1 MPSFSLVPI
10 WLSGA
15 DRFAVALR
23 AIVAACVLSAFLL
36 WMADHA
42 SRAASPRSTP
52 LPVVLADTTE
62 RDATAGNTTAE
73 DSTVGE
79 TTAGDTPATG
89 APSRDI
95 RQGAPFG
102 ILSKPPKVMPA
113 QALSE
118 PAIRVPTDTTEADS
132 VAQAAVDT
140 TIYVPRYVDP
150 LLRRRMRSPF
160 RRTSPFLSPR
170 PDPWAN
176 YDVTLDSTSNGYRA
190 RRFSDAGLDEPMTI
204 DSTTYRRTR
213 LQSNIASNWRTLAGQ
228 RNRRRNAQSGLGVNI
243 VVPGGRQSA
252 FSTIFGKPQVDL
264 RVNGQADIDAGFDYR
279 KSDQQVSIT
288 GDASQID
295 PDFEQNLQLGVTGT
309 IGDKMQIDVD
319 WDTNNQFEYQNQV
332 KLQYTGYED
341 EIIQSIEAGNVFL
354 ETPSSLIRGGQ
365 SLFGIKSEF
374 QLGNLRF
381 TTVASQQEGQSQSLS
396 IEGGSET
403 SEFNIKPT
411 DYDDNTHFFLG
422 YYFRNRWDP
431 AHVQPPDIV
440 LANGFERITDIEVW
454 KLRTTANPDEDN
466 VRKAVAMVDLGE
478 PVTLLSQADGFTNE
492 TLPNTETLDQYDPA
506 DVATLRD
513 GSSPTTPVTYLTAP
527 DNVEQPLSS
536 SDYQVGDFRKLE
548 RGRDYAFD
556 GLLGY
561 ISLTQRLQDNEA
573 LAVAFRYQANGQT
586 VTVGDFASEA
596 GGTSGGQNA
605 DRLVLKLVR
614 PANLT
619 QPGAST
625 NPAAWYLQMRNI
637 YRLQGRGFN
646 PDNFTLDIQYEP
658 SGRSPSTTIPELAG
672 QSTLLQVL
680 GLDRLNR
687 DGAPSP
693 DDAFDYLRGYTIDPG
708 EGYLIFPY
716 LEPFGSR
723 IADAIAARDNLSASQ
738 QQELEDQFVFRSLYR
753 QKPEN
758 ARLDQGL
765 NIYRIDG
772 SYKGAVQDF
781 YDLRA
786 FAGLVEGSVEVTA
799 GGTPLQEGVDYT
811 VDYQGGT
818 VTITNQS
825 YLATG
830 RNIEINYEENSFA
843 NLQKKTLLGA
853 RADYALDD
861 RLALGATVMR
871 LSQQSPIDKF
881 RIGEEPIKN
890 TIWGLDGSLDL
901 EPRWLTRSVDA
912 LPLVQTRAPS
922 SLSISGEFA
931 QFRPGHTTTDAF
943 QTTRD
948 SLRGRG
954 RDFSSD
960 ELGGISY
967 IDDFEGFE
975 NTFSLRQ
982 PGSWQ
987 LSAPPDSIARVPSD
1001 VAGLMDDSLRTTW
1014 RGTFAWYQLNQNI
1027 VEQLSGKASSF
1038 DDEASRILR
1047 IDEVFPER
1055 DISGEIDRSLTTLDL
1070 YFDPQSRGPYNY
1082 TTELDEFIRNPKDVW
1097 GGFTQRIPEG
1107 YTDFNLQNVEFVE
1120 FIFKPYPENSQR
1132 DAGRDA
1138 RLYLD
1143 LGSISEDVV
1152 PNEKLNT
1159 EDGISTTGFSERDL
1173 DPSWGRLP
1181 GGQENSAV
1189 DVNGDR
1195 TEDLGLDG
1203 VVSYNEAP
1211 YDPRSTESV
1220 RFESFLNALPSSGAS
1235 LTSTQQT
1242 QLQAEVERARRDPSG
1257 DDYRYF
1263 DDDRYFD
1270 DAALFP
1276 NGASFQERF
1285 SRYYAGQELNSF
1297 EGQNRLAQDVSI
1309 RRGNARTPDSEDL
1322 NFNATID
1329 TENSYFQY
1337 SVPLGTT
1344 ALDSLARPERSEDFI
1359 VSEIVAPGGQGTGW
1373 YKVRIPVR
1381 DFTRRVGSIQDFSL
1395 IESIRMWTTGHEN
1408 PITMRIAELE
1418 LVGSQ
1423 WRTSEAVVEDDTLS
1437 TPPFTESTLSV
1448 SSINNEEDAVYESP
1462 TGAIV
1467 SQSRTLSGRRQASRE
1482 QALVLNVSDLEAGH
1496 QTAVFK
1502 TYSQGLDL
1510 LKYSNLRMFLH
1521 LNGTLGDGTNLADLP
1536 EAEGREK
1543 VRVFVRL
1550 GASETQDYYEYEQPL
1565 TPSRLTS
1572 GNPELLWRPETNSM
1586 NLVLSALNQLK
1597 VARDRD
1603 RNAALDSLY
1612 WNVEDGTLQPGAPD
1626 AEQFAPAGTRL
1637 AIKGTPSLQNI
1648 TTVVI
1653 GIRNPA
1659 LPPEAEGGGMNPANT
1674 LQDVTLWVNELRVS
1688 GYDEDGGWA
1697 ALANAS
1703 MGLADLGRVQ
1713 ANFQRQ
1719 TDGFGSLSSTLGQ
1732 RDQQS
1737 LLNWS
1742 LTTDLNADK
1751 LLPERFGWSIPL
1763 SMQLQSRTSTPRFAP
1778 NRGDVRL
1785 SEILSQIDARPDL
1798 SNTERATQ
1806 REAAVQSAQTASLS
1820 RSVTARLQKQG
1831 SASWLVRNT
1840 LDDVSLNYS
1849 YSQRDARSP
1858 SRELDD
1864 SWRWSGAM
1872 NYQLDINRPR
1882 TVKPLWFLGGA
1893 PFIGPLGDLQFN
1905 YAPQSV
1911 SFSGSAARNVS
1922 TQRTRPPT
1930 LRADSPDVPNRITY
1944 PFREQQTFSHQRRFG
1959 LQYNPFEFLN
1969 LSFDTN
1975 TDQSLNAVGADTLRN
1990 IVTVDGQVFNDID
2003 PATFFEENP
2012 EFTPDQLGSSIFLE
2026 ERLALRSEGEI
2037 AQGLFSGDLSPRTN
2051 QYTQRFTGT
2060 LRSTLLNNEAFN
2072 WIDLQDVS
2080 YQSSFRW
2087 QNSALGRRSGAIVS
2101 NEANV
2106 RSGVTL
2112 HPVDLWRK
2120 FGFYRSLEESQ
2131 ENDDRGGDRG
2141 AAPEDGEED
2150 GEQDGEEDG
2159 GPALSELPLPNPLHL
2174 LRRALLTVTG
2184 IRDFSVTYT
2193 GGRGATSYNVGRFT
2207 PDSTDVLVDYS
2218 LVDAFRGEAPPLGYR
2233 FGLDRRIPREQ
2244 RILSATRQA
2253 RDNFSNSNQ
2262 IQART
2267 TLTPSQRFRISLNWD
2282 VDWSNG
2288 EDVSYRALPDGRFT
2302 TFSTE
2307 NGTNSASVWAFG
2319 ASYLDLFTQQLQ
2331 TLRADVDAD
2340 ETADG
2345 VLGDENGD
2353 GRVVLTNQSITGD
2366 FQNEYLSGLGTIGR
2380 RGFLPFPMPGW
2391 TVNYSGISEW
2401 PLISRIT
2408 QSVTVRHGYT
2418 ADYNSGYA
2426 SLTGD
2431 SLSTFAFGS
2440 QRVQFARPEFS
2451 VNSIRINERYQP
2463 LVGVDI
2469 SWLGNFQ
2476 TNVSWNRTNSY
2487 LLSTTNSV
2495 VTESL
2500 TSELTLTANYRKRG
2514 LNIPLLPIGRLNN
2527 QISFNLTLAR
2537 AVNDERRFSMKRAL
2551 TSALVDA
2558 AVEPSQALEGDNVT
2572 PVRQTKRLAI
2582 TPKISYQFSN
2592 RVSADFVL
2600 RYERF
2605 SSENS
2610 RRPSYTNVNG
2620 GFNVRINVS
2629 G

>member
-1 MPSFSLVPI
+1 MPSFSPVSIRLP
-10 WLSGA
+10 GA
-15 DRFAVALR
+15 NRFATALR
-23 AIVAACVLSAFLL
+23 AAVAACVLSAILL
-36 WMADHA
+36 WMAGR
-42 SRAASPRSTP
+42 SLQAASSGSA
-52 LPVVLADTTE
+52 LSVLQAADTTE
-62 RDATAGNTTAE
+62 VDRTAVDTTVQ
-73 DSTVGE
+73 D
-79 TTAGDTPATG
+79 TTEGIPSEGASSQEPPA
-89 APSRDI
+89 AVS
-95 RQGAPFG
+95 
-102 ILSKPPKVMPA
+102 MPT
-113 QALSE
+113 QALGE
-118 PAIRVPTDTTEADS
+118 PGVRVPTDTIEADS
-132 VAQAAVDT
+132 AARAAADT
-140 TIYVPRYVDP
+140 AVYVPRYVDP
-150 LLRRRMRSPF
+150 QLRRRMRSPF

-170 PDPWAN
+170 PDPWAD
-176 YDVTLDSTSNGYRA
+176 YDVTLDSTSNRYRA
-190 RRFSDAGLDEPMTI
+190 RRFGEGGLDEPMAI

-213 LQSNIASNWRTLAGQ
+213 LQSNIATNWRTLADQ
-228 RNRRRNAQSGLGVNI
+228 QSRRRNAQSGLGVNI

-264 RVNGQADIDAGFDYR
+264 RVNGQADINAGFDYR
-279 KSDQQVSIT
+279 RSDQQVSIT

-374 QLGNLRF
+374 QLGNLRL

-403 SEFNIKPT
+403 TEFNIKPT

-431 AHVQPPDIV
+431 AHAQPPDIV

-478 PVTLLSQADGFTNE
+478 PVALLTQADGFTDDV
-492 TLPNTETLDQYDPA
+492 LPNAEALDQYDA
-506 DVATLRD
+506 GDIATLRD
-513 GSSPTTPVTYLTAP
+513 GDSPTTPVTYLTAP
-527 DNVEQPLSS
+527 DNVDQPLSS
-536 SDYQVGDFRKLE
+536 NDYQVGDFRKLE

-605 DRLVLKLVR
+605 DRLVLKLIR

-658 SGRSPSTTIPELAG
+658 SGRSPATTIPELAG
-672 QSTLLQVL
+672 QSTLLQLL

-716 LEPFGSR
+716 VEPFGAR
-723 IADAIAARDNLSASQ
+723 IADVIAARSTLSAGQ

-758 ARLDQGL
+758 ARLDQEL
-765 NIYRIDG
+765 DIYRIDG

-786 FAGLVEGSVEVTA
+786 FAGLVEGSVDVTA

-825 YLATG
+825 YLAAG
-830 RNIEINYEENSFA
+830 RTIEIDYEQNSFA

-881 RIGEEPIKN
+881 RIGEEPIQN

-901 EPRWLTRSVDA
+901 EPRWLTRTVDA

-922 SLSISGEFA
+922 ALSVSGEFA

-960 ELGGISY
+960 ELNGISY

-982 PGSWQ
+982 PGAWQ
-987 LSAPPDSIARVPSD
+987 LSAPPDSIARVPAD
-1001 VAGLMDDSLRTTW
+1001 VAGLTDDSLRTTW

-1038 DDEASRILR
+1038 DDEAARILR

-1082 TTELDEFIRNPKDVW
+1082 TTKLDAFIRNPKDVW

-1143 LGSISEDVV
+1143 LGSISEDVI

-1211 YDPRSTESV
+1211 YDPRATESV
-1220 RFESFLNALPSSGAS
+1220 RFESFLNALPSGAS
-1235 LTSTQQT
+1235 GLTSAQQT
-1242 QLQAEVERARRDPSG
+1242 RLQAEIERARRDPSG

-1270 DAALFP
+1270 DTALFP
-1276 NGASFQERF
+1276 DGASFQERF
-1285 SRYYAGQELNSF
+1285 SRWYAGQELNSF

-1337 SVPLGTT
+1337 SVPLGAA
-1344 ALDSLARPERSEDFI
+1344 ALDSLAQPARSDDFI

-1395 IESIRMWTTGHEN
+1395 IESIRMWTTGHEV

-1423 WRTSEAVVEDDTLS
+1423 WRTSDAVVEDDTLS
-1437 TPPFTESTLSV
+1437 APPLTESTLSV
-1448 SSINNEEDAVYESP
+1448 SSINNEEDAVYEAP

-1482 QALVLNVSDLEAGH
+1482 QALVLNVNDLEAGR
-1496 QTAVFK
+1496 QTGVFK

-1536 EAEGREK
+1536 EAEGRDK

-1550 GASETQDYYEYEQPL
+1550 GANETKDYYEYEQPL

-1572 GNPELLWRPETNSM
+1572 GNPELLWRPDENSM

-1603 RNAALDSLY
+1603 SNAAIDSVY
-1612 WNVEDGTLQPGAPD
+1612 WSLEDGALKPGAPD

-1637 AIKGTPSLQNI
+1637 AIKGTPSLQDI
-1648 TTVVI
+1648 TTIVI

-1659 LPPEAEGGGMNPANT
+1659 LPPEAEGGDLNPANT

-1703 MGLADLGRVQ
+1703 MDLADLGRVQ
-1713 ANFQRQ
+1713 ASFQRQ

-1763 SMQLQSRTSTPRFAP
+1763 SMQLQSNTSTPRFAP

-1798 SNTERATQ
+1798 SEAERANQ
-1806 REAAVQSAQTASLS
+1806 RETAIQSAQTASLS
-1820 RSVTARLQKQG
+1820 RSFTARLQKQG
-1831 SASWLVRNT
+1831 SESWLVRNT
-1840 LDDVSLNYS
+1840 LDDLSLNYS
-1849 YSQRDARSP
+1849 YSQQDARSP
-1858 SRELDD
+1858 SREFND

-1893 PFIGPLGDLQFN
+1893 PLIGPLGDLQFN

-1911 SFSGSAARNVS
+1911 SFSGSASRNFS
-1922 TQRTRPPT
+1922 TQRTRPPA
-1930 LRADSPDVPNRITY
+1930 LRPEDNGVPDRITY
-1944 PFREQQTFSHQRRFG
+1944 PLREQQTFSHRRTFG
-1959 LQYNPFEFLN
+1959 LQYNPFDFLN

-1990 IVTVDGQVFNDID
+1990 IVTADGQVFSDID

-2012 EFTPDQLGSSIFLE
+2012 AFTPDQLGTSIFLE
-2026 ERLALRSEGEI
+2026 ERLALRSEDEI
-2037 AQGLFSGDLSPRTN
+2037 AQGLLQGDLSPRTN

-2060 LRSTLLNNEAFN
+2060 LRSTLLNSAAFN
-2072 WIDLQDVS
+2072 WIDLQDIS
-2080 YQSSFRW
+2080 YQTSFRW
-2087 QNSALGRRSGAIVS
+2087 QNSAVGRRSGAIVS
-2101 NEANV
+2101 NEVNV
-2106 RSGVTL
+2106 RSGITL

-2120 FGFYRSLEESQ
+2120 FGFYRALEESQ
-2131 ENDDRGGDRG
+2131 ESGDRGGGRETD
-2141 AAPEDGEED
+2141 AEED
-2150 GEQDGEEDG
+2150 GEDGEGGEDD

-2174 LRRALLTVTG
+2174 LRRAVLTVTG

-2193 GGRGATSYNVGRFT
+2193 GGRGATSYNVGRFNA
-2207 PDSTDVLVDYS
+2207 DSSDVLVDYS

-2288 EDVSYRALPDGRFT
+2288 EDVSYRQLPEGRFT

-2319 ASYLDLFTQQLQ
+2319 ASYLDLFDQQLQ
-2331 TLRADVDAD
+2331 TLRADIDAD
-2340 ETADG
+2340 EANDG
-2345 VLGDENGD
+2345 VIRDADGD
-2353 GRVVLTNQSITGD
+2353 GRVVLTNQSITND
-2366 FQNEYLSGLGTIGR
+2366 FRSEYVSGLGTIGR

-2391 TVNYSGISEW
+2391 TVNYSGVSEW

-2408 QSVTVRHGYT
+2408 QSVTVRHSYT
-2418 ADYNSGYA
+2418 AEYNSGYA

-2431 SLSTFAFGS
+2431 SLSTFAFGG
-2440 QRVQFARPEFS
+2440 QQVQFARPEFS
-2451 VNSIRINERYQP
+2451 INSIRINERYQP
-2463 LVGVDI
+2463 LVGIDL

-2476 TNVSWNRTNSY
+2476 TNISWNRTNSY

-2495 VTESL
+2495 VTESR
-2500 TSELTLTANYRKRG
+2500 TSELTMTASYRKRG

-2527 QISFNLTLAR
+2527 QISFNLTLSR
-2537 AVNDERRFSMKRAL
+2537 AINDERRFSMKRAL
-2551 TSALVDA
+2551 TAAALDDA
-2558 AVEPSQALEGDNVT
+2558 FAPQQALEGDNVT
-2572 PVRQTKRLAI
+2572 PVRETQRLAI

-2600 RYERF
+2600 RYEKF
-2605 SSENS
+2605 TSENS